1 MKGLKGGGKRFLE
14 SSVEEFRVLAANRKE
29 KKVQQDKDSQDF
41 CRGSLSELDPFPSIL
56 THKDERS
63 KEREK
68 GTGRD
73 VQLDAVVRE
82 THLFAFLFLFRHP
95 MRHRPGDGSHSAS
108 LPRDKKEGKM

>member
-29 KKVQQDKDSQDF
+29 KRFNRTRIAKTSAAGPF
-41 CRGSLSELDPFPSIL
+41 RADPFPSIL

-73 VQLDAVVRE
+73 AQLDAVVRE
-82 THLFAFLFLFRHP
+82 TILFFFFFYF
-95 MRHRPGDGSHSAS
+95 DTQ
-108 LPRDKKEGKM
+108 